1 MGRVALRVVVRG
13 IVQGVLFRASMSEV
27 ARANRVD
34 GWVRNRPDGAV
45 EALLEGAEIDIRKVL
60 PLKKRLDGP
69 VGRSEEHT
77 SELQSR
83 PHLVW
88 RLLLEKKKERANEV

>member
-1 MGRVALRVVVRG
+1 MVRG

-45 EALLEGAEIDIRKVL
+45 EALLEGEEIDIKKVL
-60 PLKKRLDGP
+60 DWSERGP
-69 VGRSEEHT
+69 RRARVDSVTVGRK
-77 SELQSR
+77 
-83 PHLVW
+83 
-88 RLLLEKKKERANEV
+88 EKLRGLRGFRIVG

>member
-1 MGRVALRVVVRG
+1 MVRG

-45 EALLEGAEIDIRKVL
+45 EALLEGEEIDIRKVL
-60 PLKKRLDGP
+60 DWSERGP
-69 VGRSEEHT
+69 RRARVDSVTVERKEKLRGLRGFRIVG
-77 SELQSR
+77 
-83 PHLVW
+83 
-88 RLLLEKKKERANEV
+88 